1 MTEYDAIVVGA
12 GPNGLAAAIVLAQ
25 VGLSVLICEA
35 KPTIGGG
42 ARSAELTLPGFVHDI
57 CSAFHPLG
65 LGGPFL
71 STLPLDK
78 HGLTWIEPPVPLA
91 HPLDDGRTAS
101 LDRSVETTAETLGW
115 DAGAYRRLFKPLVAR
130 WSELSGDILGPLIR
144 WPHHPFLMARF
155 GLRGAWPAQ
164 RLAEVLFRDQLA
176 RALLA
181 GLAAHSFLPLSDILT
196 ASFGLVLGTLGH
208 AVGWP
213 IARGGSQK
221 IVDAMAAYF
230 RTLGGEI
237 LTDRPVTTIDD
248 LPSVQAVLFDVTPR
262 QLVKIAGHRL
272 PEQYRRKLERYR
284 YGPGVFKVDYALDGP
299 IPWKTADC
307 ARAGTIH
314 LGGTL
319 AEIAASEWAIAHDGK
334 IPEKPFV
341 LVGQQSLFDP
351 TRAPIGKH
359 TVWAYCHTPHGSTVD
374 MTERIENQIERFA
387 PGFKDRILAKHTFSP
402 ADMAHYNE
410 NYIGGD
416 INGGI
421 QDWRQLFT
429 RPVPRRIPYSTPA
442 RGIYL
447 CSSSTPPG
455 GGVHGMCGYHAAQ
468 AVLRDIRVRRH

>member
-1 MTEYDAIVVGA
+1 MPDYDAVVVGA

-25 VGLSVLICEA
+25 AGMSVLIIEA

-42 ARSAELTLPGFVHDI
+42 TRSAELTLPGYIHDV

-78 HGLTWIEPPVPLA
+78 HGLSWIQPPVPLA
-91 HPLDDGRTAS
+91 HPLDDGRTAI
-101 LDRSVETTAETLGW
+101 LDRSIETTAGALGR
-115 DAGAYRRLFKPLVAR
+115 DAAAYRRLFRPLVAG
-130 WSELSGDILGPLIR
+130 WDDLSGDILGPLIR
-144 WPHHPFLMARF
+144 WPQHPLLMAQF
-155 GLRGAWPAQ
+155 GLSAIWPAK
-164 RLAEVLFRDQLA
+164 RLAEGLFRDAPA
-176 RALLA
+176 RAILA

-221 IVDAMAAYF
+221 IVDAMADYF
-230 RTLGGEI
+230 LTLGGKI
-237 LTDRPVTTIDD
+237 ITDTPVTTIDE
-248 LPSVQAVLFDVTPR
+248 LPSAQAILFDVTPH
-262 QLVKIAGHRL
+262 QLAKMAGHRL
-272 PEQYRRKLERYR
+272 PDNYRRKLERYR

-299 IPWKTADC
+299 IPWKLVDC
-307 ARAGTIH
+307 ARAGTVH

-319 AEIAASEWAIAHDGK
+319 AEIAASEWAIAHGK

-341 LVGQQSLFDP
+341 LIGQQSLFDP
-351 TRAPIGKH
+351 TRAPEGKH
-359 TVWAYCHTPHGSTVD
+359 TVWAYCHIPNGSTVD
-374 MTERIENQIERFA
+374 MAERIENQIERSA
-387 PGFKDRILAKHTFSP
+387 PGFKDRVLAKHTFSP
-402 ADMAHYNE
+402 ADMMRYNA

-429 RPVPRRIPYSTPA
+429 RPTLRLAPYSTPTK
-442 RGIYL
+442 GIYL

-455 GGVHGMCGYHAAQ
+455 GGVHGM
-468 AVLRDIRVRRH
+468 

>member
-1 MTEYDAIVVGA
+1 MPDYDAVVVGA

-25 VGLSVLICEA
+25 AGMSVLIIEA
-35 KPTIGGG
+35 RPTIGGG
-42 ARSAELTLPGFVHDI
+42 VRSTELTLPGYIHDV

-78 HGLTWIEPPVPLA
+78 HGLSWIQPPVPLA
-91 HPLDDGRTAS
+91 HPLDDGRTVI
-101 LDRSVETTAETLGW
+101 LDRSIETTAGALGR
-115 DAGAYRRLFKPLVAR
+115 DAAAYRRLFKPLVAG
-130 WSELSGDILGPLIR
+130 WDNLSGDILGPLIR
-144 WPHHPFLMARF
+144 WPDHPFLMARF
-155 GLRGAWPAQ
+155 GLRAIWPAK
-164 RLAEVLFRDQLA
+164 RLAEGLFRDSPA

-221 IVDAMAAYF
+221 IVDAMASYF
-230 RTLGGEI
+230 LTLGGKI
-237 LTDRPVTTIDD
+237 ITGTPITTIDE
-248 LPSVQAVLFDVTPR
+248 LPSARAILFDVTPR
-262 QLVKIAGHRL
+262 QLAKIAGHRL
-272 PEQYRRKLERYR
+272 PDNYRRKLERYR
-284 YGPGVFKVDYALDGP
+284 YGPGVFKIDYALDGP
-299 IPWKTADC
+299 IPWKLADC
-307 ARAGTIH
+307 ARAGTVH

-319 AEIAASEWAIAHDGK
+319 AEIAASEWSIAHGK

-351 TRAPIGKH
+351 SRAPVGKH
-359 TVWAYCHTPHGSTVD
+359 TVWAYCHVPNGSTVD
-374 MTERIENQIERFA
+374 MAERIENQIERSA

-402 ADMAHYNE
+402 ADMMRYNE

-429 RPVPRRIPYSTPA
+429 RPMLRLSPYSTPTK
-442 RGIYL
+442 GIYL

-468 AVLRDIRVRRH
+468 AVLRDMK